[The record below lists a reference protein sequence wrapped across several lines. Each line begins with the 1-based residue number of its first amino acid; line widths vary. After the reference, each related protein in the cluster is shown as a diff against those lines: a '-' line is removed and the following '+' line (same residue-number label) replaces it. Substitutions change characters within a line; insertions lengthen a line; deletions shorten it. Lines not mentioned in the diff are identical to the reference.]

1 MTHAK
6 KFLFAAAAAGL
17 FSAAAM
23 SQHLAT
29 YDPGSL
35 RELATSACRPAP
47 PMIAARNLY
56 PRSPAALN
64 LAGAVAADNTRQV
77 LFSTTGWPADGIDE
91 VAFSGI
97 GTGTLAFNYAAPPG
111 FNQITGMVVDPLD
124 STGQTLIVTDG
135 YVLAPYQYG
144 SSTYAS
150 TPQPIPLPT
159 GRTATGLD
167 YDIWTKDIVVVLDD
181 ATIMRVPVYGGSWTM
196 QPPLFA
202 APSVATGVAICRSAP
217 STPMVSYFGGAVLD
231 PLTGASQPFLGGGL
245 LSPRRHRGMTFL
257 AIPVMLGGSG
267 SASTPTVALVGSFQ
281 AGSLSLKVEVD
292 NTYATLLAIDLA
304 PTATGISGLPMLDGT
319 LFVNP
324 ATSVT
329 VLQPA
334 GQSSFQLDLSNA
346 TAGASV
352 AVQAASLG
360 SGVFHMSD
368 ALFFTTW
375 L

>member
-1 MTHAK
+1 MTNATT
-6 KFLFAAAAAGL
+6 FLFAAAAAGL

-23 SQHLAT
+23 SQRLAT
-29 YDPGSL
+29 YDPGSF

-56 PRSPAALN
+56 PRTPATLN
-64 LAGAVAADNTRQV
+64 LAGAVAADNTRRL
-77 LFSTTGWPADGIDE
+77 LFSTSGWPADGIDE

-111 FNQITGMVVDPLD
+111 FNQVTGMVVDPLD
-124 STGQTLIVTDG
+124 ATGQTLIVTDG

-144 SSTYAS
+144 SGTYSS
-150 TPQPIPLPT
+150 TPQPIPLPA

-167 YDIWTKDIVVVLDD
+167 YDVWTNDIVVVLDD
-181 ATIMRVPVYGGSWTM
+181 ATIMRVSVYGGPWTI

-202 APSVATGVAICRSAP
+202 APSVATGVAICRNAP

-231 PLTGASQPFLGGGL
+231 PMTGASQPFLTGGL
-245 LSPRRHRGMTFL
+245 MFPRRHRGMTFL
-257 AIPVMLGGSG
+257 ATPVMLGGG
-267 SASTPTVALVGSFQ
+267 GIASTPKVEILGSFQ
-281 AGSLSLKVEVD
+281 AGSLSCSVEVD
-292 NTYATLLAIDLA
+292 SADATLLAIDLA
-304 PTATGISGLPMLDGT
+304 PTSTGISGLPMLDGT

-329 VLQPA
+329 VLLPA
-334 GQSSFQLDLSNA
+334 GQSSFQLDLGNA
-346 TAGASV
+346 TAGTSV

-360 SGVFHMSD
+360 GGLFHMSD